1 MARISPE
8 QVFPSSGKID
18 VELRRQFLSSKMG
31 QESASYP
38 KGQVCLLVN
47 TLGLTLFNPT
57 LPL

>member
-8 QVFPSSGKID
+8 QVFPSFGRLD
-18 VELRRQFLSSKMG
+18 VELRRQFPSSKMG

-38 KGQVCLLVN
+38 KGLVSLLAN